1 MAAMVERVDD
11 ALLTVERR
19 LPVGFPNN
27 VWSRVAEG
35 MRRHAA
41 QFLRAGV

>member
-1 MAAMVERVDD
+1 MTAMVERVDA
-11 ALLTVERR
+11 ALQAVARR
-19 LPVGFPNN
+19 LPAGFPSS

-41 QFLRAGV
+41 QFLRSAL

>member
-1 MAAMVERVDD
+1 MTAMVERVDA
-11 ALLTVERR
+11 ALQAVERR
-19 LPVGFPNN
+19 LPAEFPDN